1 MILLCE
7 VLLVTLIL
15 LTFFPSLHHV
25 FRADHWKYLSYVR
38 STEGFLDTWSSTYS
52 LTRQTDHGDSHLFRP
67 LLFGCLA
74 LERSLFSADIQKYQL
89 VNLFLHTA
97 NTCLLFLVLC
107 RLVQVMCPAEK
118 PAAAWPAFG
127 RSHAVFLLPLAAS
140 ALFAVNVPGSE
151 MVIWSHIVAYQMW
164 ILLFLG
170 ILYCLLGVQSGRRL
184 GKVKHVALW
193 CAIFCMSLIYEITF
207 PIGVVIAGFA
217 AHLQTTW
224 RNKSAV
230 FLWFLSPLLFSA
242 AINVADY
249 WHWGRPIQSSGQC
262 GALLPTLCRTYF
274 YLVVQPFFPGLNHPQ
289 AGRRTFLPI
298 TKPDINQVLFSVFGL
313 MLAFALFCVC
323 TTKDRCWRARV
334 IPWVLAMASIAMVQ
348 GMLITTRLVMHPMG
362 LTLLWGSSYYCHF
375 FVIYVLFAFVAT
387 TSSQATSASAWRR
400 FCVDCVSLALLAVA
414 LNSATTTR
422 QLCES
427 YAVQSRPA
435 IECSRQIDAFI
446 RRQIERDAP
455 PRIGCTMREENDLGL
470 CKLDQLLDLYPKYH
484 ALSADQAT
492 HLAFYRNGGIEIVP
506 RKSD

>member
-1 MILLCE
+1 MRRAIRPEVVMILLCE

-224 RNKSAV
+224 RNKT
-230 FLWFLSPLLFSA
+230 
-242 AINVADY
+242 
-249 WHWGRPIQSSGQC
+249 QC
-262 GALLPTLCRTYF
+262 
-274 YLVVQPFFPGLNHPQ
+274 
-289 AGRRTFLPI
+289 
-298 TKPDINQVLFSVFGL
+298 
-313 MLAFALFCVC
+313 FC
-323 TTKDRCWRARV
+323 
-334 IPWVLAMASIAMVQ
+334 
-348 GMLITTRLVMHPMG
+348 
-362 LTLLWGSSYYCHF
+362 GSSRHSCSPQPSTWRITGIGVGRYNPPANAAPSFQRC
-375 FVIYVLFAFVAT
+375 AGP
-387 TSSQATSASAWRR
+387 TST
-400 FCVDCVSLALLAVA
+400 
-414 LNSATTTR
+414 
-422 QLCES
+422 
-427 YAVQSRPA
+427 
-435 IECSRQIDAFI
+435 
-446 RRQIERDAP
+446 
-455 PRIGCTMREENDLGL
+455 
-470 CKLDQLLDLYPKYH
+470 
-484 ALSADQAT
+484 
-492 HLAFYRNGGIEIVP
+492 
-506 RKSD
+506 